1 MKGYAGVFVTVVLAV
16 IVAGWIQQKFMGRRS

>member
-16 IVAGWIQQKFMGRRS
+16 IVAGWIQQKFMRRS